1 MKIALLVIY
10 NHNYTK
16 NIDRIDNLYKG
27 KFTHVYH
34 LIPFYSGSLDNVIP
48 VYENSYYFQNYI
60 AQAYQKI
67 KDKGFTHY
75 FVVADDMIINP
86 RISQSNVMDILGIP
100 EGYSFISDFII
111 LQELKKPW
119 AHALDAAKY
128 RTSLPGVEIENI
140 LPSSDNAKLRFT
152 KYGLSIAP
160 IPRKVYWSSV
170 MLGKG
175 NKIGLFYS
183 YGLYK
188 LRDVSLNYPLVGA
201 YSDILFL
208 DSSIMDNFRLYCGA
222 FAATNLFVEL
232 AIPTALVLSSD
243 KIVTEN
249 DLKLKGIALW
259 GDDIASFE
267 KKHDFNLNK
276 LIDSFPNTNLY
287 VHPIKLSRWK

>member
-119 AHALDAAKY
+119 AH
-128 RTSLPGVEIENI
+128 V
-140 LPSSDNAKLRFT
+140 
-152 KYGLSIAP
+152 
-160 IPRKVYWSSV
+160 
-170 MLGKG
+170 
-175 NKIGLFYS
+175 
-183 YGLYK
+183 
-188 LRDVSLNYPLVGA
+188 
-201 YSDILFL
+201 
-208 DSSIMDNFRLYCGA
+208 
-222 FAATNLFVEL
+222 
-232 AIPTALVLSSD
+232 
-243 KIVTEN
+243 
-249 DLKLKGIALW
+249 
-259 GDDIASFE
+259 
-267 KKHDFNLNK
+267 
-276 LIDSFPNTNLY
+276 
-287 VHPIKLSRWK
+287 